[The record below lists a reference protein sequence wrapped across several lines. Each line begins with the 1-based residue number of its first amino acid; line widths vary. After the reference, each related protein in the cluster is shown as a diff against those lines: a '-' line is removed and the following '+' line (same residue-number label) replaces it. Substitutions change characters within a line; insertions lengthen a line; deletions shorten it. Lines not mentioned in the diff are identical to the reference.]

1 MRAAAASYDDTIQ
14 IAFREVADALT
25 IRDHIA
31 SQVDEQSALVD
42 QLQHVYSI
50 SQIRFLGGI
59 DDYTAVQ
66 DAQRTLFTAQRQL
79 IELQLQANVNLVNL
93 YKALGGGWSE
103 QNIVA
108 SVPPRSALSR

>member
-1 MRAAAASYDDTIQ
+1 
-14 IAFREVADALT
+14 
-25 IRDHIA
+25 
-31 SQVDEQSALVD
+31 
-42 QLQHVYSI
+42 
-50 SQIRFLGGI
+50 
-59 DDYTAVQ
+59 VQ

-108 SVPPRSALSR
+108 SVPPRSADGLGQSKVVKEQPRLPS